1 MIEWTLHSSFFTLH
15 LIGGITKKYVDCVDY
30 VDYVDFEPFVIV
42 GEKVLAERCVSIR
55 YSIGYV
61 VLRYF
66 L

>member
-1 MIEWTLHSSFFTLH
+1 MQNKGS
-15 LIGGITKKYVDCVDY
+15 ITKKYVDCVDY

-42 GEKVLAERCVSIR
+42 GEKVLAERRVSTR
-55 YSIGYV
+55 YTTGYI